1 MADGWTKLLTRFC
14 LSTSA
19 LRLMILCSNNLPI
32 CLTFSLASQVSKFSS
47 FLSSNTS
54 RWSPVIACTTPLP
67 GSGFPGLCG
76 TASEGNSAYGQIGVG
91 STISTSR
98 WDLSAMDVLT
108 ISWSET
114 RGLLWIL
121 TVRIGGVEFIDPK
134 TVSLVSTTNGG
145 WAATLSLFS
154 AEAASGIAPLCHAK
168 CECRNSSNKLSATI
182 LAVSYCEKNSS
193 PLISVSALCQII
205 CG

>member
-1 MADGWTKLLTRFC
+1 
-14 LSTSA
+14 
-19 LRLMILCSNNLPI
+19 MILCSNNLPI
-32 CLTFSLASQVSKFSS
+32 CLTFSLASHDSKFSS
-47 FLSSNTS
+47 FRSSNTS
-54 RWSPVIACTTPLP
+54 RWSPVIACTTLLP
-67 GSGFPGLCG
+67 GSGFPGLSG
-76 TASEGNSAYGQIGVG
+76 MASDGNSAYGQIGVG

-98 WDLSAMDVLT
+98 WELSAMDVLT

-134 TVSLVSTTNGG
+134 PVSLVSTIKGG
-145 WAATLSLFS
+145 GSAASSLFV
-154 AEAASGIAPLCHAK
+154 EADSGTALLCHAK

-182 LAVSYCEKNSS
+182 LAVSYCEKNSG

-205 CG
+205 CR